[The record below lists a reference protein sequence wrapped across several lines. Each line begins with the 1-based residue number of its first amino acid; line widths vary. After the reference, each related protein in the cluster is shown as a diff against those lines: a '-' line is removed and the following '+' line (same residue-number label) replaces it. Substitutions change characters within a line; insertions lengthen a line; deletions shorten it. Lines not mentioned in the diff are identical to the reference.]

1 MPIAYKILSFVYH
14 VIRFFHRKVGVVYV
28 YFECKLKAKRF
39 KKSLKI
45 SPGRKLQ
52 PGEITRYKNKWK
64 RVSRFVSPIYLD
76 TVSQIFGYADE
87 NIVPWN
93 IYFSHI
99 EPKLNNISFALVM
112 EDKSQLDWLYGDLV
126 PRIFFRNI
134 HGVFFIN
141 KQAVRNS
148 DEVDL
153 LRLFGDHEKVVVKQS
168 VDSHGGVSIQVF
180 SRKNGSFYNSDNQ
193 KLTMEFL
200 QSNYRVNYVIQEYI
214 LQHDYFAQF
223 NSSSLNTLRVMTY
236 RSVLDNEIHVIS
248 TILRVRA
255 SGSVVDNLKFGG
267 YALGISETGV
277 LRGFGVDKQGN
288 LMKTFGETNKAFS
301 EVAQV
306 HCIQEVWETA
316 KKAAALHYH
325 ARVLEFDM
333 AVDQNE
339 RVRMIEVNTSDL
351 GIDSIQH
358 ANGPL
363 FHRFTDEV
371 IEYGNLDS

>member
-1 MPIAYKILSFVYH
+1 MSIAYKILSFVYH
-14 VIRFFHRKVGVVYV
+14 VIRFFHRKVGVIYV

-39 KKSLKI
+39 KRNLQI
-45 SPGRKLQ
+45 PQNRKLQ
-52 PGEITRYKNKWK
+52 AYEIANYKNKWK
-64 RVSRFVSPIYLD
+64 KVSRFISPIYLD

-87 NIVPWN
+87 NVVPWN

-141 KQAVRNS
+141 KQALQNS
-148 DEVDL
+148 DEIDL
-153 LRLFGDHEKVVVKQS
+153 MQLLQDQEKVVVKQS
-168 VDSHGGVSIQVF
+168 VDAHGGVSIQVF
-180 SRKNGSFYNSDNQ
+180 MRKDNGFYNSENQ
-193 KLTMEFL
+193 QLTLDFL
-200 QSNYRVNYVIQEYI
+200 RFTYRENYIIQEYI
-214 LQHDYFAQF
+214 YQHPYFEQF

-236 RSVLDNEIHVIS
+236 RSVLNNEIHVIS
-248 TILRVRA
+248 TMLRVGT

-267 YALGISETGV
+267 YALGISELGK
-277 LRGFGVDKQGN
+277 LRGFGFDEQGN
-288 LMKTFGETNKAFS
+288 IMKTFGEANKTFK
-301 EVAQV
+301 EVEAV
-306 HCIQEVWETA
+306 HGIHEVWETA
-316 KKAAALHYH
+316 IKAAAAHYH
-325 ARVLEFDM
+325 ARVLGFDM
-333 AVDQNE
+333 TIDRDEQ
-339 RVRMIEVNTSDL
+339 VRMIEVNTSDL

-371 IEYGNLDS
+371 IAYGNDQ